1 MKLER
6 AKGTRDFSP
15 KEQMLRK
22 YVMSKLSKVFELYGF
37 SPLATPII
45 ERYDVLAAKFTA
57 GEESDAMKEVFTF
70 NDQGNRKLGL
80 RYELTFPLARYIG
93 MNQNTRMP
101 FKRYQIGRVYRDG
114 PIRLG
119 RYREF
124 WQCDV
129 DIVGCNGIIA
139 DAEIIAVLKRGFK
152 ELDMDVTIEVNDR
165 KLLNDI
171 LSFAGINEELREA
184 TLISID
190 KLKKVGPK
198 GIADELNS
206 KGVSGDQI
214 KKVIELISVEGS
226 NSEKLKLLQEKLGDT
241 EGIIEITEL
250 FEWLN
255 KFNVS
260 FEFNPALARG
270 LAYYTGPIF
279 EVFLKGSEITS
290 SFAGGGRWDKM
301 IGNYLGTKEIVPATG
316 VAFGLEPITEELK
329 LRGFNTKESVTDV
342 YVIPIGDTK
351 QRAVQIVEDLRN
363 SGIKSDLDLIGRN
376 LSKNLDFANKMNIPY
391 VVFIGEDEVKQNK
404 IKLRDMNS
412 GDENLVTLSEAL
424 KILNGDSDED

>member
-139 DAEIIAVLKRGFK
+139 DAVPL
-152 ELDMDVTIEVNDR
+152 
-165 KLLNDI
+165 
-171 LSFAGINEELREA
+171 
-184 TLISID
+184 
-190 KLKKVGPK
+190 GP
-198 GIADELNS
+198 
-206 KGVSGDQI
+206 
-214 KKVIELISVEGS
+214 
-226 NSEKLKLLQEKLGDT
+226 
-241 EGIIEITEL
+241 
-250 FEWLN
+250 
-255 KFNVS
+255 
-260 FEFNPALARG
+260 R
-270 LAYYTGPIF
+270 
-279 EVFLKGSEITS
+279 
-290 SFAGGGRWDKM
+290 
-301 IGNYLGTKEIVPATG
+301 
-316 VAFGLEPITEELK
+316 
-329 LRGFNTKESVTDV
+329 
-342 YVIPIGDTK
+342 
-351 QRAVQIVEDLRN
+351 
-363 SGIKSDLDLIGRN
+363 
-376 LSKNLDFANKMNIPY
+376 
-391 VVFIGEDEVKQNK
+391 
-404 IKLRDMNS
+404 
-412 GDENLVTLSEAL
+412 
-424 KILNGDSDED
+424 